1 MMSNSVN
8 NLEDQQ
14 LVENIKKDKKTED
27 CLQELIG
34 RHTGI
39 YLDIVNKYTQNGNT
53 TNKLDLIDEKDYNIY
68 QAALKYKSDKGT
80 KFPTFLGNETKW
92 ICLNKYNKQKKEPQL
107 SIEDIKETEIV
118 NSRFSAKSD
127 NIKKEDLEVFSEA
140 IKFSKNHKD
149 KRVEKIF
156 EMRYITGEKNKVM
169 PWKKISEE
177 LNMSIQGCIN
187 IHNSAVEKFKIELK
201 DKDYV

>member
-1 MMSNSVN
+1 MTFNPIN
-8 NLEDQQ
+8 NLEDFQ
-14 LVENIKKDKKTED
+14 LVENIKTNKKAETS
-27 CLQELIG
+27 LQELIG

-68 QAALKYKSDKGT
+68 QAALKYKSDRGT

-92 ICLNKYNKQKKEPQL
+92 ICLNKYNKKKKEPQL
-107 SIEDIKETEIV
+107 SIEDIKEADILNTKNE
-118 NSRFSAKSD
+118 K
-127 NIKKEDLEVFSEA
+127 IKKEDLEVFTEA
-140 IKFSKNHKD
+140 IKFSKKHKD

-156 EMRYITGEKNKVM
+156 EMRYITGENNKVM

>member
-1 MMSNSVN
+1 MLKPIN
-8 NLEDQQ
+8 NLEDFQ
-14 LVENIKKDKKTED
+14 LVENIKKNKKTED
-27 CLQELIG
+27 SLHELIG

-39 YLDIVNKYTQNGNT
+39 YLDIVNKYTQNGNL

-68 QAALKYKSDKGT
+68 QAALKYKSDRGT

-92 ICLNKYNKQKKEPQL
+92 ICLNKYNKKKKEPQISIDDIREIDIL
-107 SIEDIKETEIV
+107 ST
-118 NSRFSAKSD
+118 KSEKI
-127 NIKKEDLEVFSEA
+127 NKEDLEVFSEA
-140 IKFSKNHKD
+140 IKFSKEHED

-177 LNMSIQGCIN
+177 LDMSIQGCIN

>member
-1 MMSNSVN
+1 MSNKIN
-8 NLEDQQ
+8 ELQDNE
-14 LVENIKKDKKTED
+14 LVKNIKNDKKAED
-27 CLQELIG
+27 SLQELIG

-39 YLDIVNKYTQNGNT
+39 YLDIVNKYTKNGNS

-68 QAALKYKSDKGT
+68 QAALKYKDDKGT

-92 ICLNKYNKQKKEPQL
+92 ICLNKHNKKKKEPQL
-107 SIEDIKETEIV
+107 SIEDIKESDILENKHSKVSSEELEI
-118 NSRFSAKSD
+118 
-127 NIKKEDLEVFSEA
+127 FSEA
-140 IKFSKNHKD
+140 IKFSKNHQD
-149 KRVEKIF
+149 ERVEKIF

-187 IHNSAVEKFKIELK
+187 IHNSAIEKFKIELK

>member
-1 MMSNSVN
+1 MKSKLVN
-8 NLEDQQ
+8 NLEDLQ
-14 LVENIKKDKKTED
+14 LVDNIKKDTKTED

-39 YLDIVNKYTQNGNT
+39 YLDIVNKYTLNGNT
-53 TNKLDLIDEKDYNIY
+53 TNRLDLIDEKDYNIY
-68 QAALKYKSDKGT
+68 QAALKYECDRGT

-92 ICLNKYNKQKKEPQL
+92 ICLNKYNKKKKEPQISIDDIREIDIL
-107 SIEDIKETEIV
+107 STKNEKI
-118 NSRFSAKSD
+118 N
-127 NIKKEDLEVFSEA
+127 KEDFEVFYEA
-140 IKFSKNHKD
+140 IKFSKEHED

-177 LNMSIQGCIN
+177 LDMSIQGCIN

>member
-1 MMSNSVN
+1 MKSKPVN
-8 NLEDQQ
+8 NLEDLQ
-14 LVENIKKDKKTED
+14 LVDNIKKDKKTED

-39 YLDIVNKYTQNGNT
+39 YLDIVNKYTLNGNT
-53 TNKLDLIDEKDYNIY
+53 TNRLDLIDEKDYNIY
-68 QAALKYKSDKGT
+68 QAALKYEGDRGT

-92 ICLNKYNKQKKEPQL
+92 ICLNKFNKRKKDTQL
-107 SIEDIKETEIV
+107 SIDDVRESDILHPKKE
-118 NSRFSAKSD
+118 K
-127 NIKKEDLEVFSEA
+127 IKKEDLEVFSEA
-140 IKFSKNHKD
+140 IKLSKTHKD

-187 IHNSAVEKFKIELK
+187 IHNSAIEKFKIELK

>member
-1 MMSNSVN
+1 MSSLINKLQDSELVN
-8 NLEDQQ
+8 N
-14 LVENIKKDKKTED
+14 IKNNQKAED

-68 QAALKYKSDKGT
+68 QAALKYKDDKGT

-92 ICLNKYNKQKKEPQL
+92 ICLNKHNKKKKEPQL
-107 SIEDIKETEIV
+107 SIEDIKESDILEDKNVKI
-118 NSRFSAKSD
+118 KS
-127 NIKKEDLEVFSEA
+127 EDLEIFSEA
-140 IKFSKNHKD
+140 IKFSKNNKD

-156 EMRYITGEKNKVM
+156 EMRYITGERNRVM

-187 IHNSAVEKFKIELK
+187 IHNSAIEKFKIELK

>member
-1 MMSNSVN
+1 MSSLINKLQDSELVN
-8 NLEDQQ
+8 N
-14 LVENIKKDKKTED
+14 IKNNQKAED

-68 QAALKYKSDKGT
+68 QAALKYKDDKGT

-92 ICLNKYNKQKKEPQL
+92 ICLNKHNKKKKEPQL
-107 SIEDIKETEIV
+107 SIEDIKESDILEDKNVKI
-118 NSRFSAKSD
+118 KS
-127 NIKKEDLEVFSEA
+127 EDLEIFSEA

-156 EMRYITGEKNKVM
+156 EMRYITGERNRVM

-187 IHNSAVEKFKIELK
+187 IHNSAIEKFKIELK

>member
-1 MMSNSVN
+1 MKSKPVN
-8 NLEDQQ
+8 NLEDLQ
-14 LVENIKKDKKTED
+14 LVDNIKKDTKTED

-39 YLDIVNKYTQNGNT
+39 YLDIVNKYTLNGNA
-53 TNKLDLIDEKDYNIY
+53 TNRLDLIDEKDYNIY
-68 QAALKYKSDKGT
+68 QAALKYEGNRGT

-92 ICLNKYNKQKKEPQL
+92 ICLNKFNKRKRDPQL
-107 SIEDIKETEIV
+107 SIDDVKESDILHPKKE
-118 NSRFSAKSD
+118 K
-127 NIKKEDLEVFSEA
+127 IKKEDLEVFSEA
-140 IKFSKNHKD
+140 IKLSKVHKD

>member
-1 MMSNSVN
+1 MKSKPVS
-8 NLEDQQ
+8 NLEDLQ
-14 LVENIKKDKKTED
+14 LVDNIKKDTKTED
-27 CLQELIG
+27 SLQELIG

-53 TNKLDLIDEKDYNIY
+53 TNRLDLIDEKDYNIY
-68 QAALKYKSDKGT
+68 QAALKYEGDKGT

-92 ICLNKYNKQKKEPQL
+92 ICLNKFNKRKKDPQL
-107 SIEDIKETEIV
+107 SIDDVKESDILHPKKE
-118 NSRFSAKSD
+118 K
-127 NIKKEDLEVFSEA
+127 IKKEELEIFSEA
-140 IKFSKNHKD
+140 IKLSKVHKD

>member
-1 MMSNSVN
+1 MSNLIN

-14 LVENIKKDKKTED
+14 LVENIKKNKKTED

-92 ICLNKYNKQKKEPQL
+92 ICLNKYNKKKKEPQL
-107 SIEDIKETEIV
+107 SIEDIKETEIL
-118 NSRFSAKSD
+118 S
-127 NIKKEDLEVFSEA
+127 
-140 IKFSKNHKD
+140 
-149 KRVEKIF
+149 
-156 EMRYITGEKNKVM
+156 
-169 PWKKISEE
+169 
-177 LNMSIQGCIN
+177 
-187 IHNSAVEKFKIELK
+187 
-201 DKDYV
+201 

>member
-1 MMSNSVN
+1 MMFNPIN
-8 NLEDQQ
+8 NLEDFQ
-14 LVENIKKDKKTED
+14 LVENIKTNKKAETS
-27 CLQELIG
+27 LQELIG

-68 QAALKYKSDKGT
+68 QAALKYKSDRGT

-92 ICLNKYNKQKKEPQL
+92 ICLNKYNKKKKEPQL
-107 SIEDIKETEIV
+107 SIEDIKEADILNTKNE
-118 NSRFSAKSD
+118 K
-127 NIKKEDLEVFSEA
+127 IKKEDLEVFTEA
-140 IKFSKNHKD
+140 IKFSKKHKD

-177 LNMSIQGCIN
+177 LDMSIQGCIN
-187 IHNSAVEKFKIELK
+187 IHNSAIEKFKIELK

>member
-1 MMSNSVN
+1 MSKPVN
-8 NLEDQQ
+8 NLEDFQ
-14 LVENIKKDKKTED
+14 LVENIKENKKTED
-27 CLQELIG
+27 SLQELIG

-39 YLDIVNKYTQNGNT
+39 YLDIVNKYTQNGNL

-68 QAALKYKSDKGT
+68 QAALKYKSDRGT

-92 ICLNKYNKQKKEPQL
+92 ICLNKYNKKKKEPQI
-107 SIEDIKETEIV
+107 SIDDIREIDML
-118 NSRFSAKSD
+118 NTRSEKI
-127 NIKKEDLEVFSEA
+127 NKKDLEVFSEA
-140 IKFSKNHKD
+140 IKLSKTHKD

-169 PWKKISEE
+169 PWKKISEK

>member
-1 MMSNSVN
+1 MKSKPVN
-8 NLEDQQ
+8 NLEDFQ
-14 LVENIKKDKKTED
+14 LVENIKKNKKTED
-27 CLQELIG
+27 SLQELIG

-39 YLDIVNKYTQNGNT
+39 YLNIVNKYTQNGNL

-68 QAALKYKSDKGT
+68 QAALKYKSDRGT

-92 ICLNKYNKQKKEPQL
+92 ICLNKYNKKKKEPQISIDDIREIDIL
-107 SIEDIKETEIV
+107 STKNEKI
-118 NSRFSAKSD
+118 N
-127 NIKKEDLEVFSEA
+127 KEDFEVFSEA
-140 IKFSKNHKD
+140 IKFSKEHKD

-177 LNMSIQGCIN
+177 LDMSIQGCIN
-187 IHNSAVEKFKIELK
+187 IHNSVVEKFKIELK

>member
-1 MMSNSVN
+1 MSKLIN
-8 NLEDQQ
+8 NLKDNQ
-14 LVENIKKDKKTED
+14 LVENIKRNKKTD
-27 CLQELIG
+27 DSLQELID

-39 YLDIVNKYTQNGNT
+39 YLDIVNKYTQSGNT

-92 ICLNKYNKQKKEPQL
+92 LCLNKYNKRKKEPQIN
-107 SIEDIKETEIV
+107 IEDVKEGDILSQKTD
-118 NSRFSAKSD
+118 K
-127 NIKKEDLEVFSEA
+127 IKKEDLEIFSEA
-140 IKFSKNHKD
+140 IKFSKSHKD
-149 KRVEKIF
+149 PRVEKIF

-187 IHNSAVEKFKIELK
+187 IHNSAIDKFKIELK

>member
-1 MMSNSVN
+1 MKSKPVN
-8 NLEDQQ
+8 NLEDLQ
-14 LVENIKKDKKTED
+14 LVDNIKKDTKTED

-39 YLDIVNKYTQNGNT
+39 YLDIVNKYTLNGNT
-53 TNKLDLIDEKDYNIY
+53 TNRLDLIDEKDYNIY
-68 QAALKYKSDKGT
+68 QAALKYEGDRGT

-92 ICLNKYNKQKKEPQL
+92 ICLNKFNKRKKDPQL
-107 SIEDIKETEIV
+107 SIDDVKESDILRPKKE
-118 NSRFSAKSD
+118 KL
-127 NIKKEDLEVFSEA
+127 KQEDLEVFSEA
-140 IKFSKNHKD
+140 IKLSKVHKD

>member
-1 MMSNSVN
+1 MKLKPVN
-8 NLEDQQ
+8 NLEDFQ
-14 LVENIKKDKKTED
+14 LVENIKKNKKTED
-27 CLQELIG
+27 SLQELIG

-39 YLDIVNKYTQNGNT
+39 YLDIVNKYTQNGNL

-68 QAALKYKSDKGT
+68 QAALKYKSDRGT

-92 ICLNKYNKQKKEPQL
+92 ICLNKYNKKKKEPQISIDDIREIDIL
-107 SIEDIKETEIV
+107 STKNEK
-118 NSRFSAKSD
+118 
-127 NIKKEDLEVFSEA
+127 IKKEDFEVFYEA
-140 IKFSKNHKD
+140 IKFSKEHKD

-169 PWKKISEE
+169 PWKKISKE
-177 LNMSIQGCIN
+177 LDMSIQGCIN

>member
-1 MMSNSVN
+1 MSNIIN
-8 NLEDQQ
+8 ELQDNE
-14 LVENIKKDKKTED
+14 LVKNIKNDKKAED
-27 CLQELIG
+27 SLQELIG

-39 YLDIVNKYTQNGNT
+39 YLDIVNKYTKNGNS

-68 QAALKYKSDKGT
+68 QASLKYKDDKGT

-92 ICLNKYNKQKKEPQL
+92 ICLNKHNKKKKEPQL
-107 SIEDIKETEIV
+107 SIEDIKESDILENKHSKVSSEELEI
-118 NSRFSAKSD
+118 
-127 NIKKEDLEVFSEA
+127 FSEA
-140 IKFSKNHKD
+140 IKFSKNHQD
-149 KRVEKIF
+149 ERVEKIF

-187 IHNSAVEKFKIELK
+187 IHNSAIEKFKIELK
-201 DKDYV
+201 DKNYV

>member
-1 MMSNSVN
+1 MKSKLVN
-8 NLEDQQ
+8 NLEDLQ
-14 LVENIKKDKKTED
+14 LVDNIKKDTKTED
-27 CLQELIG
+27 CLQDLIG

-39 YLDIVNKYTQNGNT
+39 YLDIVNKYTLNGNT
-53 TNKLDLIDEKDYNIY
+53 TNRLDLIDEKDYNIY
-68 QAALKYKSDKGT
+68 QAALKYEGDRGT

-92 ICLNKYNKQKKEPQL
+92 ICLNKFNKRKKDPQL
-107 SIEDIKETEIV
+107 SIDDVRVSDILHPKKE
-118 NSRFSAKSD
+118 K
-127 NIKKEDLEVFSEA
+127 IKKEDLEVFSEA
-140 IKFSKNHKD
+140 IKLSKAHKD

-177 LNMSIQGCIN
+177 LDMSIQGCIN
-187 IHNSAVEKFKIELK
+187 IHNSAVEKFRIELK

>member
-1 MMSNSVN
+1 MKSKPVS
-8 NLEDQQ
+8 NLEDLQ
-14 LVENIKKDKKTED
+14 LVDNIKKDTKTED
-27 CLQELIG
+27 SLQELIG

-53 TNKLDLIDEKDYNIY
+53 TNRLDLIDEKDYNIY
-68 QAALKYKSDKGT
+68 QAALKYEGDKGT

-92 ICLNKYNKQKKEPQL
+92 ICLNKFNKRKKDPQL
-107 SIEDIKETEIV
+107 SIDDVKESDILHPKKE
-118 NSRFSAKSD
+118 K
-127 NIKKEDLEVFSEA
+127 IKKEDLEIFSEA
-140 IKFSKNHKD
+140 IKLSKVHKD

>member
-1 MMSNSVN
+1 MKSKPIN
-8 NLEDQQ
+8 NLEDLQ
-14 LVENIKKDKKTED
+14 LVDNIKKDTETEV

-39 YLDIVNKYTQNGNT
+39 YLDIVNKYTINGNT
-53 TNKLDLIDEKDYNIY
+53 TNRLDLIDEKDYNIY
-68 QAALKYKSDKGT
+68 QAALKYEGDRGT

-92 ICLNKYNKQKKEPQL
+92 ICLNKFNKRKKDPQL
-107 SIEDIKETEIV
+107 SIDDVKESDILRPKKE
-118 NSRFSAKSD
+118 KL
-127 NIKKEDLEVFSEA
+127 KQEDLEVFSEA
-140 IKFSKNHKD
+140 IKLSKVHKD

>member
-1 MMSNSVN
+1 MKSKLVN
-8 NLEDQQ
+8 NLEDLQ
-14 LVENIKKDKKTED
+14 LVDNIKKDTKTED

-39 YLDIVNKYTQNGNT
+39 YLDIVNKYTLNGNT
-53 TNKLDLIDEKDYNIY
+53 TNRLDFIDEKDYNIY
-68 QAALKYKSDKGT
+68 QAALKYEGDRGT

-92 ICLNKYNKQKKEPQL
+92 ICLNKFNKRKKDPQL
-107 SIEDIKETEIV
+107 SIDDVRESDILHPKKE
-118 NSRFSAKSD
+118 K
-127 NIKKEDLEVFSEA
+127 IKKEDLEVFSEA
-140 IKFSKNHKD
+140 IKLSKTHKD

-177 LNMSIQGCIN
+177 LDMSIQGCIN
-187 IHNSAVEKFKIELK
+187 IHNSAVEKFRIELK